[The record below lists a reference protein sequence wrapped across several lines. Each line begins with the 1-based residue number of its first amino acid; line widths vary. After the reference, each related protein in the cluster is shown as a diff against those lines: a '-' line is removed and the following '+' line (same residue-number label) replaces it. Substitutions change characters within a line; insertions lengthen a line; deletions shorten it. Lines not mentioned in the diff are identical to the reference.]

1 MAEDNGKIDALSDLT
16 KYAKSDNNE
25 FLANLEHIIKIID
38 DMEKDHNELLALF
51 YGVIEFLPNALWVYN
66 DDGTVY
72 LQNTM
77 AKETR
82 LNPETFESIGEYGEI
97 EFEGKFYIIQ
107 SARVKNKL
115 IISATDNT
123 QSKRHERLIS
133 MGQMA
138 AHLAHEIRNPIG
150 SVSILASTLF
160 NKVETKTKPIV
171 LEIKRSIWRVERIVK
186 ATLLFSKGFTLNEQ
200 RFKIDDLQD
209 ELGLALANYS
219 HATEIDFRYHLPP
232 ATIKADFDLLS
243 MVLQNMLFN
252 AIDAIE
258 ETDEETGV
266 VEVNYTEDATDHI
279 LTVTDTG
286 KAFED
291 PGKLFEAF
299 ASTKTKGH
307 GLGLTLSLQIIE
319 AHRGSI
325 TLCDT
330 KKGFV
335 IRLPKEEKE

>member
-1 MAEDNGKIDALSDLT
+1 MSEANGKLDTFSDLN
-16 KYAKSDNNE
+16 KYAQGDNSE
-25 FLANLEHIIKIID
+25 FLANLEHIIKTID
-38 DMEKDHNELLALF
+38 DMEKEHNELKQLF

-66 DDGTVY
+66 DDGTLF

-77 AKETR
+77 AKETGLDPR
-82 LNPETFESIGEYGEI
+82 GFPLEGGYGEV
-97 EFEGKFYIIQ
+97 ESGGKFYIIQ
-107 SARVKNKL
+107 SARLKQRL

-200 RFKIDDLQD
+200 HFKIDDLQE
-209 ELGLALANYS
+209 ELNLARANYS
-219 HATEIDFRYHLPP
+219 YGADIDFHYDLPP
-232 ATIKADFDLLS
+232 REIKADFDLIS

-258 ETDEETGV
+258 EGEEEKGV
-266 VEVNYTEDATDHI
+266 VEFAYREDATHHI
-279 LTVTDTG
+279 LTVADTG
-286 KAFED
+286 KPFED

-319 AHRGSI
+319 AHHGSI
-325 TLCDT
+325 ALCDN

-335 IRLPKEEKE
+335 IRLPKNG

>member
-1 MAEDNGKIDALSDLT
+1 MAEDNGKIDTLSDLT
-16 KYAKSDNNE
+16 KYAKSDNSE

-38 DMEKDHNELLALF
+38 DMEKDHNELLELF

-66 DDGTVY
+66 EDDTIY

-82 LNPETFESIGEYGEI
+82 LDPKTFPSEGGYAEI
-97 EFEGKFYIIQ
+97 EFEGKFYIMQ
-107 SARVKNKL
+107 SAQVKNKL

-200 RFKIDDLQD
+200 LFAVDDLQD
-209 ELGLALANYS
+209 ELNLAIANYS
-219 HATEIDFRYHLPP
+219 HAAQIEFSYTLPHVK
-232 ATIKADFDLLS
+232 IRADFDLLS

-258 ETDEETGV
+258 ETDDESGV
-266 VEVNYTEDATDHI
+266 VEVVYSDDGEYHV

-286 KAFED
+286 KPFED
-291 PGKLFEAF
+291 AGKLFEAF

-307 GLGLTLSLQIIE
+307 GLGLTLSLQIVE
-319 AHRGSI
+319 AHGGSI
-325 TLCDT
+325 SLNEA

-335 IRLPKEEKE
+335 IKLPK

>member
-1 MAEDNGKIDALSDLT
+1 MAEENGKIDTLTNLS
-16 KYAKSDNNE
+16 KFAQSDNTE
-25 FLANLEHIIKIID
+25 FLANLEHIINAID
-38 DMEKDHNELLALF
+38 ETEKEYNELKQLF
-51 YGVIEFLPNALWVYN
+51 FGVIEFLPNALWVYN
-66 DDGTVY
+66 SDGSLF
-72 LQNTM
+72 LQNTT
-77 AKETR
+77 AKETG
-82 LNPETFESIGEYGEI
+82 LDPKTFSFEGEYGEA
-97 EFEGKFYIIQ
+97 ELNGKFYIIQ
-107 SARVKNKL
+107 SAKVQDRL

-160 NKVETKTKPIV
+160 NKVETKTKPVV

-186 ATLLFSKGFTLNEQ
+186 ATLLFSKGFTINEQ
-200 RFKIDDLQD
+200 HFTVDALQE
-209 ELGLALANYS
+209 ELELARANYS
-219 HATEIDFRYHLPP
+219 YAADIAFEYDLPEKEM
-232 ATIKADFDLLS
+232 KADFDLIS

-258 ETDEETGV
+258 ETDEEQGTV
-266 VEVNYTEDATDHI
+266 AFAYHENASHHI

-286 KAFED
+286 KPFED

-319 AHRGSI
+319 AHNGSI
-325 TLCDT
+325 TLCED
-330 KKGFV
+330 KKGFL
-335 IRLPKEEKE
+335 IRLPKV

>member
-1 MAEDNGKIDALSDLT
+1 MAEENGKIDALADLT
-16 KYAKSDNNE
+16 KYAQGDNNE

-66 DDGTVY
+66 DDGSIY
-72 LQNTM
+72 LQNTT

-82 LNPETFESIGEYGEI
+82 LDPKDFPSEHEYSEI
-97 EFEGKFYIIQ
+97 EFEGKFYIMQ
-107 SARVKNKL
+107 LAKVKNKL
-115 IISATDNT
+115 IVSATDNT

-160 NKVETKTKPIV
+160 GKVETKTKPIV

-200 RFKIDDLQD
+200 LFKVDDLRE
-209 ELGLALANYS
+209 ELNLAIANYS
-219 HATEIDFRYHLPP
+219 HGAEIDFRYDLP
-232 ATIKADFDLLS
+232 AADITADFDLLS

-258 ETDEETGV
+258 ETDDETGI
-266 VEVNYTEDATDHI
+266 VEVVYSDDGANHV

-286 KAFED
+286 KPFED
-291 PGKLFEAF
+291 AEKLFEAF

-307 GLGLTLSLQIIE
+307 GLGLTLSLQIVE
-319 AHRGSI
+319 AHGGHI
-325 TLCDT
+325 TLNDT
-330 KKGFV
+330 QKGFV
-335 IRLPKEEKE
+335 IALPKKD